1 MSVRI
6 FVTFIS
12 DNLNREKQLTNKKSL
27 FLAHVALGLRGGSA
41 GNQGLELLSLW
52 PPGSR
57 VGGREC
63 VKGKITPFNG
73 VAPVP
78 HFLK

>member
-1 MSVRI
+1 MLIRI
-6 FVTFIS
+6 LVTLIS
-12 DNLNREKQLTNKKSL
+12 NNLNREKQLTNKKSL
-27 FLAHVALGLRGGSA
+27 FLGHVALGLRGDSA
-41 GNQGLELLSLW
+41 GSGGLMLLSLW
-52 PPGSR
+52 PSGSR

-63 VKGKITPFNG
+63 VAGKITSFSG

>member
-1 MSVRI
+1 MLVRI
-6 FVTFIS
+6 FVSLIS
-12 DNLNREKQLTNKKSL
+12 DNLNREKQLTNKRSL
-27 FLAHVALGLRGGSA
+27 FLAHVALGLRGGNA
-41 GNQGLELLSLW
+41 GSRGLMLLSLW